1 MTAGLP
7 GSDDAVALTDSSPL
21 SGDVTLVTVGA
32 DGGDVRTVTEDDT
45 AEHAWPLTLVTD
57 TKQV

>member
-1 MTAGLP
+1 M
-7 GSDDAVALTDSSPL
+7 
-21 SGDVTLVTVGA
+21 LVTVGA
-32 DGGDVRTVTEDDT
+32 DGGEVRMVTVDDT